1 MEEKPYAFFI
11 GQVKEY
17 LSLIILYAV
26 FISIL
31 TLATPISVQS
41 LVNTVA
47 FGPYL
52 QPIVI
57 LSLILFSLLVLLCI
71 FKSLQYLL
79 VEYMQRKLIAK
90 ISSTMIYSYVE
101 KENDYS
107 RTKTMANRFFEIML
121 IQKSAAYLVT
131 ELIAITLQTSLGLIL
146 ISFYHPFFIFFSL
159 LTLFLASIF
168 IVVLGRRA
176 VKTAVNESSSKH
188 NLAEYIESLTENDH
202 PDSKSSR
209 IKKGDD
215 HIEDYLNKRRKHFF
229 HLFTQNILFMALFAI
244 LNSLLLGLGGYLVVS
259 SQLSLGQ
266 LVAAEIILN
275 AILYHFLYAYKY
287 LESFYDLYASSD
299 KVKIFYPTLFQKG
312 YSFDRRG
319 TSYMKHFPSVA
330 GIYQPLRSN
339 KLVLKTFVGIAIF
352 MICLMF
358 VPWQQSSF
366 GNGQVIAKN
375 PNDRVQFITAPVNG
389 IVEEWLVVDGEHVEK
404 GQPIVRVID
413 NDPNYFQRL
422 ELQKDAARKRYLS
435 AKEASDTAKL
445 NYERQK
451 QLMAEGLSSR
461 KEFEQAKIKYKKLI
475 AEEAAVSVV
484 LTKAETDVSRQSLQE
499 IVAPR
504 EGKILRILL
513 GSGTTN
519 VSKGSNLVEFVP
531 QTDELAVEIF
541 VDGNDL
547 PLVYEGRKVRLQFE
561 GWPAVQFSG
570 WPSVAIGSFGGVVF
584 NVDPWVSKDGY
595 FRVIVV
601 PDKTPGQN
609 EWPDEIFLR
618 QGSRVMGLV
627 LLDVVSL
634 GYEFWRLANG
644 FPKSLKEKPSE
655 AYLKVKKI
663 KAL

>member
-1 MEEKPYAFFI
+1 MEDRPYAFI
-11 GQVKEY
+11 LSQVKEY
-17 LSLIILYAV
+17 LALILLYAV

-52 QPIVI
+52 QPIFV
-57 LSLILFSLLVLLCI
+57 LSLVLFSLLVLMCV

-90 ISSTMIYSYVE
+90 VSATMIYSYAE
-101 KENDYS
+101 KENS
-107 RTKTMANRFFEIML
+107 QNRTKMMANRFFEIML
-121 IQKSAAYLVT
+121 IQKSTAYLVT
-131 ELIAITLQTSLGLIL
+131 ELIAVVLQTTLGLIL
-146 ISFYHPFFIFFSL
+146 ISFYHPFFIFFALVTLVSA
-159 LTLFLASIF
+159 LFLIVSI
-168 IVVLGRRA
+168 GRRA
-176 VKTAVNESSSKH
+176 VKTAVKESSSKH
-188 NLAEYIESLTENDH
+188 ELADYIESLTEDSGSKPKAESIKLGNDF
-202 PDSKSSR
+202 
-209 IKKGDD
+209 IN
-215 HIEDYLNKRRKHFF
+215 DYLSKRKKHFY
-229 HLFTQNILFMALFAI
+229 HLFAQNILFMALFAV
-244 LNSLLLGLGGYLVVS
+244 LNSLLLGLGGYLVIVQ
-259 SQLSLGQ
+259 QLSLGQ

-275 AILYHFLYAYKY
+275 AVLYHFLYAHKY

-299 KVKIFYPTLFQKG
+299 KVKIFYPSLFQDG
-312 YSFDRRG
+312 YKIKQRS
-319 TSYMKHFPSVA
+319 TSYIKDFPSV
-330 GIYQPLRSN
+330 GSIYQPVRSNRLVLRSF
-339 KLVLKTFVGIAIF
+339 LGIIVF
-352 MICLMF
+352 TVCLMF
-358 VPWQQSSF
+358 VPWQQTSF

-375 PNDRVQFITAPVNG
+375 PNDRVQFITAPVSG
-389 IVEEWLVVDGEHVEK
+389 IVQEWLVIDGQHVEK
-404 GQPIVRVID
+404 GQPIVRVVD
-413 NDPNYFQRL
+413 NDPNYFKRL
-422 ELQKDAARKRYLS
+422 ESQKEAAQKKYNS

-451 QLMAEGLSSR
+451 MLMAEGLSSR

-475 AEEAAVSVV
+475 ADEAAASVA

-519 VSKGSNLVEFVP
+519 VSKGASLVEFVP

-541 VDGNDL
+541 IDGNDL

-561 GWPAVQFSG
+561 GWPAIQFSG

-601 PDKTPGQN
+601 PDTTPGEDQ
-609 EWPDEIFLR
+609 WPDEVFLR
-618 QGSRVMGLV
+618 QGTRVMGLV

-634 GYEFWRLANG
+634 GYEFWRRANG
-644 FPKSLKEKPSE
+644 FPKSREDKPSE
-655 AYLKVKKI
+655 GYLKVKKI